1 MANTFFYK
9 IDGDTLY
16 YSDINEDG
24 TWTEDTITNK
34 TRVPSNVLRAQPF
47 HENVLIEL
55 TGSEDGLFSNGNY
68 TYIDFSGFTFIS
80 GSYTRTFE
88 NDYKLEHLIF
98 GNTLGEWNSDWP
110 GFERVGRDS
119 QKLTIEFKP
128 NSIRPSG
135 EFIIHRSQCHH
146 IEVKGTMQGYFR
158 ISNDSAVEIIDM
170 REFSCSWARVS
181 GLSKLKE
188 YYLPTFTGNSNA
200 DPRLFWDMGN
210 NTDKGTLKLHGT
222 IDTPDLHSLF
232 GGDTGWGDTNRYEI
246 LDINDLHF
254 TQPATSVSLLINAF
268 NNLRKVDLSNIT
280 CANGCDIGGMVRGC
294 PSLSELTLPQFL
306 GEKTGTYMIIYSGS
320 NNYPELKIK
329 GDISNMHDISG
340 LFAATNAAV
349 NNHNYKI
356 LDLSNLKFSYF
367 TNLSEAFS
375 ENASVTTIKVI
386 KDFISDKTTN
396 TNGTFNGLNK
406 LVGGQGSTPSTYG
419 SSGQYARIDGGSE
432 APGYFTM
439 GTPEYNCIVDVIP
452 AGAATIEWRQERD
465 EFTFSIVSNPGYT
478 FNYFYYKTPGGEYGE
493 KVKNINQCRIPIT
506 DGGTYIAYFRY
517 QKTGENP
524 YDPNKPGGGTVPI
537 DDLPSDNTPI
547 ETGIEK
553 IEDMLGSF
561 STYGGNRG
569 VYKIYIPTAEQFQV
583 WMTQLYS
590 ENVFQAIQNIV
601 KNVNVIQD
609 MIMGYHILPV
619 AIPKD
624 GTQAPTF
631 NMAGDV
637 LNALFNTVNFDY
649 TNKKTVNFSLGSIK
663 IDRVWFNHLDYSP
676 YTSIDLYLPFIG
688 SRKLDND
695 DVMGK
700 TIQIDYQIE
709 LLTGNCTAYIK
720 VNGQVHYQFTGNC
733 LYKIPLASG
742 DGDVFKES
750 ATNAL
755 NSWFSTEGKSFEE
768 FMTNKDMMGSLKLAS
783 GVLKDASSTKPMPGP
798 HSSSVQGNPAFNN
811 LNYAYITITRRVPD
825 IPTSYGHNYGFP
837 CNKTVKLE
845 DLTGYTEVE
854 SIHLDGLPYTDEE
867 LKELEGIMKG
877 GFII

>member
-1 MANTFFYK
+1 MANTFYYK

-24 TWTEDTITNK
+24 TWTQSSLNNGGN
-34 TRVPSNVLRAQPF
+34 VPSCKYARPYKAGLAIPYDISYYYHPF
-47 HENVLIEL
+47 N
-55 TGSEDGLFSNGNY
+55 NN
-68 TYIDFSGFTFIS
+68 TYEEIDFSGFDCITTNRVGNLFS
-80 GSYTRTFE
+80 G
-88 NDYKLEHLIF
+88 NPKLKHVKF
-98 GNTLGEWNSDWP
+98 GNHLPNSKGDLGQSHFADCGEIA
-110 GFERVGRDS
+110 EE
-119 QKLTIEFKP
+119 LTIEGTVALNNGDLGAWFLGSKYKRIKFK
-128 NSIRPSG
+128 NFIVNYDSTW
-135 EFIIHRSQCHH
+135 EFVPGSLW
-146 IEVKGTMQGYFR
+146 Y
-158 ISNDSAVEIIDM
+158 NDVLEQID
-170 REFSCSWARVS
+170 
-181 GLSKLKE
+181 
-188 YYLPTFTGNSNA
+188 
-200 DPRLFWDMGN
+200 
-210 NTDKGTLKLHGT
+210 
-222 IDTPDLHSLF
+222 F
-232 GGDTGWGDTNRYEI
+232 GGIETTGTFN
-246 LDINDLHF
+246 
-254 TQPATSVSLLINAF
+254 LIIELKSPVF
-268 NNLRKVDLSNIT
+268 NT
-280 CANGCDIGGMVRGC
+280 
-294 PSLSELTLPQFL
+294 LTLPTYSKTRASYQSTSKIN
-306 GEKTGTYMIIYSGS
+306 GEVETLT
-320 NNYPELKIK
+320 IK
-329 GDISNMHDISG
+329 GDLTG
-340 LFAATNAAV
+340 LKSFAGMFRGIKSQV
-349 NNHNYKI
+349 
-356 LDLSNLKFSYF
+356 LDLSALKFDDDISNLDSAF
-367 TNLSEAFS
+367 QNLSCH
-375 ENASVTTIKVI
+375 TIYATKNI
-386 KDFISDKTTN
+386 
-396 TNGTFNGLNK
+396 FNGQSIEGYRPFEGSRN
-406 LVGGQGSTPSTYG
+406 LVGGNGSAYSTYQ
-419 SSGQYARIDGGSE
+419 SGAQYARIDGGSE
-432 APGYFTM
+432 NPGYFTM
-439 GTPEYNCIVDVIP
+439 GTPEYNVIVDVIP
-452 AGAATIEWRQERD
+452 ADAATIEWRQERD

-524 YDPNKPGGGTVPI
+524 YDPNNPGGGTVPI
-537 DDLPSDNTPI
+537 DDLPSDNTPV
-547 ETGIEK
+547 ETGIDK

-569 VYKIYIPTAEQFQV
+569 VYKIYTPTAEQFQV

-609 MIMGYHILPV
+609 MIIGYHILPV

-637 LNALFNTVNFDY
+637 LNALFNTVQFDY

-720 VNGQVHYQFTGNC
+720 VDGQVHYQFTGNC

-755 NSWFSTEGKSFEE
+755 NSYFSTEGGMEGFL
-768 FMTNKDMMGSLKLAS
+768 KDKDPISTLKTA
-783 GVLKDASSTKPMPGP
+783 GGILKDASSTKPMPGP
-798 HSSSVQGNPAFNN
+798 HSSSVQGNPSFNN

-825 IPTSYGHNYGFP
+825 VPTSYGHNYGFP

-845 DLTGYTEVE
+845 DLTGYTEIE

>member
-1 MANTFFYK
+1 MANTFYYK
-9 IDGDTLY
+9 IVGDTMF

-24 TWTEDTITNK
+24 TWTEGRLDRDGTTIEPLKYARPYKEGMAIPYDAETPGDWARN
-34 TRVPSNVLRAQPF
+34 PF
-47 HENVLIEL
+47 CHN
-55 TGSEDGLFSNGNY
+55 
-68 TYIDFSGFTFIS
+68 TYEEIDFSGFDC
-80 GSYTRTFE
+80 TRTNPLGLLFRY
-88 NDYKLEHLIF
+88 NPKLKRIIF
-98 GNTLGEWNSDWP
+98 GNHLPRSKGDYLETIFTGCGGPEAEELIVEGTVTLNSNTLGQWFKYSNYKSIKFKNFIVNYSGAW
-110 GFERVGRDS
+110 GFDDLAFYYNNNL
-119 QKLTIEFKP
+119 K
-128 NSIRPSG
+128 SIDFSG
-135 EFIIHRSQCHH
+135 
-146 IEVKGTMQGYFR
+146 
-158 ISNDSAVEIIDM
+158 VE
-170 REFSCSWARVS
+170 
-181 GLSKLKE
+181 
-188 YYLPTFTGNSNA
+188 TTG
-200 DPRLFWDMGN
+200 
-210 NTDKGTLKLHGT
+210 
-222 IDTPDLHSLF
+222 
-232 GGDTGWGDTNRYEI
+232 
-246 LDINDLHF
+246 
-254 TQPATSVSLLINAF
+254 QF
-268 NNLRKVDLSNIT
+268 NNLYCQDLALELLVLPSYSKTRSTYNGVFNHLSIGVDT
-280 CANGCDIGGMVRGC
+280 
-294 PSLSELTLPQFL
+294 LT
-306 GEKTGTYMIIYSGS
+306 
-320 NNYPELKIK
+320 IK
-329 GDISNMHDISG
+329 GDLTGLKNFAGMFSNIGSNVLDISA
-340 LFAATNAAV
+340 LKYDDDI
-349 NNHNYKI
+349 NNLNM
-356 LDLSNLKFSYF
+356 
-367 TNLSEAFS
+367 AFRDM
-375 ENASVTTIKVI
+375 NCTTIYATKNI
-386 KDFISDKTTN
+386 Y
-396 TNGTFNGLNK
+396 NGQSIIGGGNPPFAGCPN
-406 LVGGQGSTPSTYG
+406 LVGGNGSKPSTYG
-419 SSGQYARIDGGSE
+419 AGVQYARIDGSE
-432 APGYFTM
+432 NPGYFTM
-439 GTPEYNCIVDVIP
+439 GTPEYNCVVDIIP
-452 AGAATIEWRQERD
+452 AEAATIEWRQERD

-524 YDPNKPGGGTVPI
+524 YDPNNPGGGTVPI
-537 DDLPSDNTPI
+537 DDLPSDNTPV
-547 ETGIEK
+547 ETGIDK

-569 VYKIYIPTAEQFQV
+569 VYKIYTPTAEQFQV

-637 LNALFNTVNFDY
+637 LNALFNTVSFDY

-755 NSWFSTEGKSFEE
+755 NSYFSTEGGIME
-768 FMTNKDMMGSLKLAS
+768 FLKDKDTISSLKIA
-783 GVLKDASSTKPMPGP
+783 GGILKDASSTKPMAGP
-798 HSSSVQGNPAFNN
+798 HSSSVQGNPSFNN

>member
-24 TWTEDTITNK
+24 TWTQTSFDMGGTTPPAK
-34 TRVPSNVLRAQPF
+34 YARPF
-47 HENVLIEL
+47 K
-55 TGSEDGLFSNGNY
+55 DGLMIEY
-68 TYIDFSGFTFIS
+68 TTMRGETPFINNTFEIIDFSGFTCATNDGIGGIFAGNPNLKEVILANKLPKGRNFNGS
-80 GSYTRTFE
+80 GEIAKTLTIKTKGPATLTGNDLGAIFRFSNYE
-88 NDYKLEHLIF
+88 NIIFKDFNIIASGDNWRMGEYDFPF
-98 GNTLGEWNSDWP
+98 GNIPNLKRIDFSGITANHAWAGDELSGGNLEELILPTHSKCPCNFGNSFFNRLGQNS
-110 GFERVGRDS
+110 GTV
-119 QKLTIEFKP
+119 K
-128 NSIRPSG
+128 
-135 EFIIHRSQCHH
+135 
-146 IEVKGTMQGYFR
+146 VKGDLTGR
-158 ISNDSAVEIIDM
+158 TTM
-170 REFSCSWARVS
+170 REMFS
-181 GLSKLKE
+181 
-188 YYLPTFTGNSNA
+188 Y
-200 DPRLFWDMGN
+200 MGC
-210 NTDKGTLKLHGT
+210 TVL
-222 IDTPDLHSLF
+222 
-232 GGDTGWGDTNRYEI
+232 
-246 LDINDLHF
+246 
-254 TQPATSVSLLINAF
+254 
-268 NNLRKVDLSNIT
+268 
-280 CANGCDIGGMVRGC
+280 
-294 PSLSELTLPQFL
+294 
-306 GEKTGTYMIIYSGS
+306 
-320 NNYPELKIK
+320 
-329 GDISNMHDISG
+329 DISG
-340 LFAATNAAV
+340 LKYENITDLYSTFSNNA
-349 NNHNYKI
+349 
-356 LDLSNLKFSYF
+356 NL
-367 TNLSEAFS
+367 
-375 ENASVTTIKVI
+375 TTIKALTNI
-386 KDFISDKTTN
+386 YGPQTTEAW
-396 TNGTFNGLNK
+396 GTFSGCGNLTGGNGSSY
-406 LVGGQGSTPSTYG
+406 GTYG
-419 SSGQYARIDGGSE
+419 YGGQYARIDGGSE

-439 GTPEYNCIVDVIP
+439 GAPEYNCIVDVIP
-452 AGAATIEWRQERD
+452 ADAATIEWRQERD

-506 DGGTYIAYFRY
+506 DGGTYTAYFRY

-547 ETGIEK
+547 ETGIDK

-663 IDRVWFNHLDYSP
+663 INRVWFNHLDYSP

-720 VNGQVHYQFTGNC
+720 VDGQVHYQFTGNC

-798 HSSSVQGNPAFNN
+798 HSSSVQGNPSFNN

-845 DLTGYTEVE
+845 DLTGYTEIE

>member
-1 MANTFFYK
+1 MADTFYYK
-9 IDGDTLY
+9 IDGETLY

-24 TWTEDTITNK
+24 TWTQTSFNMGGTTPPAK
-34 TRVPSNVLRAQPF
+34 YARPF
-47 HENVLIEL
+47 K
-55 TGSEDGLFSNGNY
+55 DGLAIEY
-68 TYIDFSGFTFIS
+68 TQTRDETPFINNTFELIDFSGFTCRAEGEIGGLFS
-80 GSYTRTFE
+80 GNPNLKE
-88 NDYKLEHLIF
+88 VIF
-98 GNTLGEWNSDWP
+98 GNTLPKMNRCFSGSGGTSKSITIKTKGPSNLSFNDLGQLFRQSNYETITFKDFEVIATDAWRMGEY
-110 GFERVGRDS
+110 GFPFGD
-119 QKLTIEFKP
+119 IP
-128 NSIRPSG
+128 NLR
-135 EFIIHRSQCHH
+135 
-146 IEVKGTMQGYFR
+146 K
-158 ISNDSAVEIIDM
+158 ID
-170 REFSCSWARVS
+170 FS
-181 GLSKLKE
+181 GLSANYAWRGDELSGGNLE
-188 YYLPTFTGNSNA
+188 ELILPTHSKCECYFQNSFFYRAGKSN
-200 DPRLFWDMGN
+200 
-210 NTDKGTLKLHGT
+210 GTLK
-222 IDTPDLHSLF
+222 
-232 GGDTGWGDTNRYEI
+232 
-246 LDINDLHF
+246 
-254 TQPATSVSLLINAF
+254 
-268 NNLRKVDLSNIT
+268 
-280 CANGCDIGGMVRGC
+280 
-294 PSLSELTLPQFL
+294 
-306 GEKTGTYMIIYSGS
+306 
-320 NNYPELKIK
+320 
-329 GDISNMHDISG
+329 ISG
-340 LFAATNAAV
+340 DLTGKTSLREMFS
-349 NNHNYKI
+349 YMYCKE
-356 LDLSNLKFSYF
+356 LDLSGLKYGGITDLYF
-367 TNLSEAFS
+367 TFANCPNLTTIYALKNIYEEGVTIEQYGTFDNCSLLVGDHGTAFS
-375 ENASVTTIKVI
+375 
-386 KDFISDKTTN
+386 
-396 TNGTFNGLNK
+396 
-406 LVGGQGSTPSTYG
+406 GQGASHAVLDNG
-419 SSGQYARIDGGSE
+419 SNGGYLSLGQ
-432 APGYFTM
+432 
-439 GTPEYNCIVDVIP
+439 PEYNCVVDVIP
-452 AGAATIEWRQERD
+452 ADAATVEWRQERD

-506 DGGTYIAYFRY
+506 DGGTYTAYFRY

-524 YDPNKPGGGTVPI
+524 YDPNNPGGGTVPI

-547 ETGIEK
+547 ETGIDK
-553 IEDMLGSF
+553 IENMLGSF
-561 STYGGNRG
+561 STYNGNRG
-569 VYKIYIPTAEQFQV
+569 VYKIYIPTTEQFQV

-590 ENVFQAIQNIV
+590 ENVFQAIQNIA

-637 LNALFNTVNFDY
+637 LNALFNTVSFDY

-663 IDRVWFNHLDYSP
+663 IDRVWHNHLDYSP

-755 NSWFSTEGKSFEE
+755 NSYFSTEGGMEGFL
-768 FMTNKDMMGSLKLAS
+768 KDKDPISTLKTAA

-798 HSSSVQGNPAFNN
+798 HSSSVQGNPSFNN

-845 DLTGYTEVE
+845 DLTGYTEIE